1 MADDRSSDVLAHHK
15 PDAGRCR
22 LVGTPDGRP
31 RLASDMEHDSGRTDS
46 TAATGGLR
54 EVAARAH
61 PVGGRQHGGGQ
72 AARRLRPL
80 RRRADRIERPA
91 RVRIR
96 NRNPWVLARRRVF
109 GWKVRLLTG
118 NAPETQVEAAAHR
131 PAQTVGLR
139 TPPDAGEGRQGGCAG
154 MRQCPKIAQQP
165 HCGRPTVRSR
175 STRGQTVPCQRGR
188 RHDHGQLSSLP
199 APGPDPATTRRSH
212 EAGCGQPL
220 DGRRWKWVA
229 SRAAERPRSTARIA
243 STSCGKPCGPATG
256 QQKGWLA
263 RKW

>member
-1 MADDRSSDVLAHHK
+1 MSDHRTADVLAHHETH
-15 PDAGRCR
+15 PGGRR
-22 LVGTPDGRP
+22 APPWANKGR
-31 RLASDMEHDSGRTDS
+31 RRRAVQHEGGRAETS
-46 TAATGGLR
+46 TASRGLR
-54 EVAARAH
+54 EVATRAH
-61 PVGGRQHGGGQ
+61 PVGGRQHGGDQ

-96 NRNPWVLARRRVF
+96 NRKPWVLARRRVF

-118 NAPETQVEAAAHR
+118 NAPEAQVEAAAHR

-139 TPPDAGEGRQGGCAG
+139 TPPDAGEGRRGGCAG

-175 STRGQTVPCQRGR
+175 STRGQTGR
-188 RHDHGQLSSLP
+188 APGAHGQPLSLP
-199 APGPDPATTRRSH
+199 ARGWAPAATHRSH

-220 DGRRWKWVA
+220 DGGRWKWVPSARQSGPVPRPA
-229 SRAAERPRSTARIA
+229 SPPHLVESHVDQPPGA
-243 STSCGKPCGPATG
+243 
-256 QQKGWLA
+256 KGWLA